1 MNVVVLS
8 GNVTQVYDNRSYT
21 KFIIADNR
29 ADGYT
34 NYIPVCVFDQQKD
47 FVDKYVKIGDHVS
60 VYGYVS
66 VYRDGDT
73 QRISINA
80 SRVNFEGYRNPKKPA
95 GQQFSQETA
104 EQLFGF
110 TQLSD

>member
-47 FVDKYVKIGDHVS
+47 FVD
-60 VYGYVS
+60 
-66 VYRDGDT
+66 
-73 QRISINA
+73 
-80 SRVNFEGYRNPKKPA
+80 
-95 GQQFSQETA
+95 
-104 EQLFGF
+104 
-110 TQLSD
+110 